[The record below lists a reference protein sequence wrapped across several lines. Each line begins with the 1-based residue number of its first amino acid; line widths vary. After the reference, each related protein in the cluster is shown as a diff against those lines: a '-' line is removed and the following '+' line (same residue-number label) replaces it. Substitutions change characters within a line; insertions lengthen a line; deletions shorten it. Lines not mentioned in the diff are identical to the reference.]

1 MLSKIVNYFK
11 GLFPKKLLK
20 SDYIEMKNN
29 FVREIFSYVSIVS
42 PDGSYFLIYNNEDED
57 FLCSSR
63 IKEDIDNDSLSLF
76 NYLQTIDK
84 EKAIFA
90 MIRLFR
96 DESKRMKYN
105 FAFDFKDYK
114 RCKYI
119 EKIYGDE
126 EKEIDQKIEDQTI
139 DDKMDL

>member
-1 MLSKIVNYFK
+1 MLSKIVNYFRK
-11 GLFPKKLLK
+11 FFPKKLFK
-20 SDYIEMKNN
+20 YDYIKMKNN
-29 FVREIFSYVSIVS
+29 FVREVFSYVSIVS

-57 FLCSSR
+57 FLCSSI
-63 IKEDIDNDSLSLF
+63 IKEGIDNDSLSLF
-76 NYLQTIDK
+76 NYLKNIEK
-84 EKAIFA
+84 EKAMFA

-105 FAFDFKDYK
+105 FAFDFKNYK

-139 DDKMDL
+139 DEKMDL